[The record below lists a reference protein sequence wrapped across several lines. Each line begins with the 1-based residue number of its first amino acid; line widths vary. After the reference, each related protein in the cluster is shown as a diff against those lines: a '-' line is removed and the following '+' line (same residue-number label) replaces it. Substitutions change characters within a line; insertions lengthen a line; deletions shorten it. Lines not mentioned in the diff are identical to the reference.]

1 MANPCAS
8 PLLAGADCIYT
19 QIERGETAP
28 SFGGIGGIKRRAGM
42 RHLPHPGVLTFQ
54 ARIGLTVGLRDY
66 FASVRIEEERIVVML
81 AEVQHAGD
89 RIRYS
94 VERSLADTLST

>member
-19 QIERGETAP
+19 QIARGETAP
-28 SFGGIGGIKRRAGM
+28 SLGALGAVKGGAGM
-42 RHLPHPGVLTFQ
+42 RHQPHPGVLTFP
-54 ARIGLTVGLRDY
+54 ARIGLTIGSRDY
-66 FASVRIEEERIVVML
+66 FASVRIEEQSIVVML
-81 AEVQHAGD
+81 AEFQHAGD
-89 RIRYS
+89 RIRYC